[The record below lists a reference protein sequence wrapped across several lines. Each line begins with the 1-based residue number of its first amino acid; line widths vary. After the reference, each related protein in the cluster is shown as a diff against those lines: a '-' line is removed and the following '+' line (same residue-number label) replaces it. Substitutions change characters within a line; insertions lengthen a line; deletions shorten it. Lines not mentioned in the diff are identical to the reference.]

1 LKVQET
7 ALSLDFHLAMVT
19 CW

>member
-1 LKVQET
+1 LKAQET
-7 ALSLDFHLAMVT
+7 ALSLDSHLAMVT